1 MHIRRMRKPSF
12 PLLALATAVALPI
25 FSEQVGG
32 TKPSFEVAS
41 VKPSAAGDIRTYGP
55 RPGGRFIATSAT
67 LKTVIAVAW
76 DVPEYQISGGPNW
89 IAADRWNIEAKAA
102 EGSVPPGMGRWPDP
116 VVPHHPLP
124 LMVQIAP

>member
-1 MHIRRMRKPSF
+1 MRKTSF
-12 PLLALATAVALPI
+12 PLLAPATAVALPI

-76 DVPEYQISGGPNW
+76 DVPEYQISGDPIGLGRTDGMSRPGLRKAVYLREWGGGP
-89 IAADRWNIEAKAA
+89 I
-102 EGSVPPGMGRWPDP
+102 P
-116 VVPHHPLP
+116 
-124 LMVQIAP
+124 